1 MVRLGGNAG
10 PTSPDP
16 FQTTHDSPSGYHT
29 PVFEAAFWKA
39 HYGNVASV
47 VALLLTVVGFIV
59 TWRKQR
65 KLREVTLAAQQEA
78 RQIIQNFSERLAVT
92 DVSDAAVLAQDL
104 RHAVRDK
111 RWERVID
118 RAERLQRLLGHM
130 AASNRLLADER
141 EFFAA
146 SVDDARLIVNSVEKL
161 QVQGGSQIS
170 PQAVNRLDAL
180 LIRLNGIDG
189 RLKNAQL
196 EVPNG

>member
-1 MVRLGGNAG
+1 M
-10 PTSPDP
+10 
-16 FQTTHDSPSGYHT
+16 
-29 PVFEAAFWKA
+29 FEAAFWKE
-39 HYGNVASV
+39 HYGSIASV
-47 VALLLTVVGFIV
+47 IALLLTVVGFIV

-65 KLREVTLAAQQEA
+65 KLREITLAAQQEA
-78 RQIIQNFSERLAVT
+78 RQIIHKFSERLAIT

-118 RAERLQRLLGHM
+118 RAERLQKLLGHM
-130 AASNRLLADER
+130 TASNRLLPEER

-146 SVDDARLIVNSVEKL
+146 SVDDARLIVNAVEKL
-161 QVQGGSQIS
+161 QAQGSSQIS

-196 EVPNG
+196 EVQNG